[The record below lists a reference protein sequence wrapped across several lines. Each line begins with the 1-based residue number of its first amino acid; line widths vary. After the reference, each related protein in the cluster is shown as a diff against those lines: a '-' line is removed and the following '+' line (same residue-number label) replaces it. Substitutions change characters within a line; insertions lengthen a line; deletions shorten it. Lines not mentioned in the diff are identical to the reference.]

1 MFLIG
6 AVGVTVRKNALTVLM
21 CIELMLNAV
30 NLMVLS
36 FDAYNHLIEGNV
48 LVIFIITVAAIEAAV
63 GLALIVYVF
72 RKKETIDINKLNT
85 MSG

>member
-36 FDAYNHLIEGNV
+36 FDAFNHLIEGNV

-72 RKKETIDINKLNT
+72 RKKETIDINELNT
-85 MSG
+85 MRG